1 MTARDKRGTA
11 AVVGGR
17 GFIGGA
23 CVEALRDAGWDVV
36 VVTHNARL
44 AARHDG
50 YRWGD
55 MLDPTTLGPAVEGA
69 DVVVQSA
76 NFPNYPFEKP
86 QHRHSYL
93 EYDGLGTERLV
104 RAARAAGVRRYVYVA
119 GVGVTENPTKP
130 YFRAIRRGELA
141 VADSG
146 MEHVVVRPAFV
157 YGPRDNGINRIIR
170 ACRYLPVLP
179 LPQGGR
185 QNHQPVHVDDVGRL
199 VAQAAAADAPEGTF
213 EIGGPERMTM
223 RAMLSTALRL
233 VGRGRPIV
241 DVADRVTRPGARLM
255 ARLPGPLI
263 TPDALDFML
272 EDFVAD
278 LEPLTKHYDLRL
290 TPFLDGLRSYLVR

>member
-1 MTARDKRGTA
+1 MSARGTQGTA

-23 CVEALRDAGWDVV
+23 CVEALREAGWDVV

-76 NFPNYPFEKP
+76 NFPDYPFEKP
-86 QHRHSYL
+86 RRRHSFL

-104 RAARAAGVRRYVYVA
+104 RAARAAGVRRYVYIA
-119 GVGVTENPTKP
+119 GVGVTENPVKP
-130 YFRAIRRGELA
+130 YFQAIRRGELA

-146 MEHVVVRPAFV
+146 MEHVTVRPAFV

-179 LPQGGR
+179 LPGNGA
-185 QNHQPVHVDDVGRL
+185 QNHQPVYVDDVGRL
-199 VAQAAAADAPEGTF
+199 VARAAEPGAPEGTF

-223 RAMLSTALRL
+223 SAMLTTALEL
-233 VGRGRPIV
+233 VGRKRPV
-241 DVADRVTRPGARLM
+241 VNVPDGVARPGARLL
-255 ARLPGPLI
+255 AGLPGSLL
-263 TPDALDFML
+263 TPNALDFML

-278 LEPLTKHYDLRL
+278 LEPLQKHYETRL
-290 TPFLDGLRSYLVR
+290 TPFLDGLRDYLHR